1 MRIGILGTG
10 SVGRTHAS
18 KLIDLGHDVTIGT
31 RDVDALLARTE
42 RGMDG
47 GPPFA
52 EWRASI
58 PAVEVG
64 TFEQAAAAAE
74 LVINATSGSV
84 SIDALTAAGEANLA
98 GKVLIDVSNAL
109 DFSHGVP
116 PTLSVANTDSV
127 GERIQRAFPGARVVK
142 TLNTVTAAVMV
153 APTLLADGAHTM
165 FMAGNDPHAKAD
177 VQRLLREGYGWK
189 DVIDAGDIMA
199 ARGLEMYF
207 VLWFH
212 LYRALGDPIFNVALV
227 R

>member
-1 MRIGILGTG
+1 
-10 SVGRTHAS
+10 
-18 KLIDLGHDVTIGT
+18 
-31 RDVDALLARTE
+31 
-42 RGMDG
+42 
-47 GPPFA
+47 
-52 EWRASI
+52 
-58 PAVEVG
+58 
-64 TFEQAAAAAE
+64 
-74 LVINATSGSV
+74 V
-84 SIDALTAAGEANLA
+84 SIDALTAAGEANLE

-153 APTLLADGAHTM
+153 APTLVADGAHTM
-165 FMAGNDPHAKAD
+165 FMAGNDPRAKAD